1 MKISRCANADESLIS
16 LRVFQLK
23 KLFDQ
28 MQASLLN
35 DTRYLAIA
43 KNDRMFKPYTALRL
57 CLESFKGGSIVKWLA
72 FLFLDPAASCSL
84 IGICSFFR

>member
-28 MQASLLN
+28 MQPSLLN
-35 DTRYLAIA
+35 DMRYLALA
-43 KNDRMFKPYTALRL
+43 KTT
-57 CLESFKGGSIVKWLA
+57 E
-72 FLFLDPAASCSL
+72 
-84 IGICSFFR
+84 